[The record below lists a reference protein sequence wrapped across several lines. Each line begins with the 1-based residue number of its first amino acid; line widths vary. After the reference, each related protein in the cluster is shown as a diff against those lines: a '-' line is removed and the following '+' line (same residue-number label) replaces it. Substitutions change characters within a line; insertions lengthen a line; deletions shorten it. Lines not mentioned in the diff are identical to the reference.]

1 MKNKLSISMVL
12 CVSLF
17 APLADSNKTLVV
29 NALRFKDHF
38 SHATVDEA
46 LELVN
51 EINPQQAFLTHVSH
65 EIGLHQR
72 VNEQLPN
79 NVQLAFD
86 GLELFI

>member
-1 MKNKLSISMVL
+1 MNGV
-12 CVSLF
+12 
-17 APLADSNKTLVV
+17 KTLVV
-29 NALRFKDHF
+29 NALRYKDHF

-72 VNEQLPN
+72 VNEQLPS